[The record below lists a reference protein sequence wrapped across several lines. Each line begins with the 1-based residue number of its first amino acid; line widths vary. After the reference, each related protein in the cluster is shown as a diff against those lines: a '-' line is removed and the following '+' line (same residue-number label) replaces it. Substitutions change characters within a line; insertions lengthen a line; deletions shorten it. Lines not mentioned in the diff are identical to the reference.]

1 MTVHQG
7 KGFTGAKGSG
17 FAVTDQEDLGAAGQG
32 LIADLAVLDGDGLRI
47 GGFAHRTDATFGEL
61 SVFDPQRRS
70 ATSEATGEAEMVGVP
85 FSGQPA
91 RRVRAA
97 VTALPSAWPRVA
109 FMI

>member
-7 KGFTGAKGSG
+7 EGFTGAKGSG

-32 LIADLAVLDGDGLRI
+32 LVADLAVLDGDGLRI
-47 GGFAHRTDATFGEL
+47 GGATHRTDATFGEL
-61 SVFDPQRRS
+61 SVFDPQPR
-70 ATSEATGEAEMVGVP
+70 
-85 FSGQPA
+85 SGQPA